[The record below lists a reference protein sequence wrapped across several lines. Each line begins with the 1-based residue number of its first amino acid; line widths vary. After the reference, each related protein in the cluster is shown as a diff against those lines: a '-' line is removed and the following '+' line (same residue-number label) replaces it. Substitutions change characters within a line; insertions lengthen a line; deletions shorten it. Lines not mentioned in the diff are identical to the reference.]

1 MAKGFDKPAICVD
14 VHVHRISNRL
24 GWVKTKTPEETE
36 MALRELLP
44 EKYWL
49 DINTIL
55 VTFGQNLCKPQR
67 PMCEVCPIT
76 EYCQSF
82 KG

>member
-1 MAKGFDKPAICVD
+1 
-14 VHVHRISNRL
+14 
-24 GWVKTKTPEETE
+24 